1 LHLFDLGYIPVRFID
16 ILDIG
21 VVSFLFFQMYKF
33 LRGTFATRM
42 FVGLFFILLIGFI
55 AQTLQMSG
63 ISWLMENVKTVWVIA
78 FVIVFQPELRR
89 LLLYLGQNPF
99 ISRLV
104 SSSSVAYIDETVD
117 ACMELS
123 QRNFG
128 ALLVFAR
135 KAGLRSIIE
144 TGIDIESRLSRE
156 LLISIFNPRA
166 PLHDGAVIIRNDLI
180 IAAKCLLPLSQNS
193 KLDAALGTR
202 HRAAL
207 GLSEQSDALVVVIS
221 EETGKISVAEAGVLS
236 RGLNEQALRDRLLQ
250 AVAEYRK
257 RK

>member
-1 LHLFDLGYIPVRFID
+1 
-16 ILDIG
+16 
-21 VVSFLFFQMYKF
+21 
-33 LRGTFATRM
+33 
-42 FVGLFFILLIGFI
+42 
-55 AQTLQMSG
+55 
-63 ISWLMENVKTVWVIA
+63 
-78 FVIVFQPELRR
+78 
-89 LLLYLGQNPF
+89 
-99 ISRLV
+99 
-104 SSSSVAYIDETVD
+104 
-117 ACMELS
+117 MELS